1 MSTQKKTV
9 RDASLFRLAS
19 SLAWGLHD
27 SLVFERHVLQFKR
40 VVILRLF
47 PGVTRRLALNVIC
60 CFPRVDQLLGKRSG
74 HCPRYQQLLQ
84 GGGSFGG
91 DAAVFSCLPLGV
103 MGWRFGAGSSLCS
116 PVAAD
121 MTCCGEGCTVSTD
134 RNVFDSCLPRADH
147 LSNKGIVSVLY
158 IEWLSQCCHG

>member
-1 MSTQKKTV
+1 MPTREKLSVTRTC
-9 RDASLFRLAS
+9 LGLAS
-19 SLAWGLHD
+19 CLAWGLHD
-27 SLVFERHVLQFKR
+27 SLVFERHALQFKR
-40 VVILRLF
+40 VVSLRLF
-47 PGVTRRLALNVIC
+47 PRVTRGMALDAIC

-74 HCPRYQQLLQ
+74 HCPRHQQLLQ
-84 GGGSFGG
+84 GSGSFGS

-134 RNVFDSCLPRADH
+134 GNVLDSCLPMADH

-158 IEWLSQCCHG
+158 IEWLSQCCHR